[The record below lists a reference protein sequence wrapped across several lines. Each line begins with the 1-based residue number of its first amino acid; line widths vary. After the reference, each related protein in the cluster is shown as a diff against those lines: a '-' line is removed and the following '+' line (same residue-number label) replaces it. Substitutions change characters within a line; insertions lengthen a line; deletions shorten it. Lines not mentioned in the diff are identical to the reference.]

1 HGATNRDPAG
11 DNAAGIAL
19 MKQAVKLGETFS
31 EAAKTHQTVALATSI
46 GSIKAGASTLS
57 EKEPPLTALMT
68 AVSGMVGG
76 DSLDAA
82 RADAGSRKTSPDDG
96 SLPHSADPVI
106 AVSAKAGLGVTAGGA
121 LQLSNGETIG
131 LMSGADTQFVAGGA
145 LRMHSGQAM
154 GVLGGAVGA
163 GEGGLGVQLIAAKD
177 AVDIQAQ
184 ADVLKVQAR
193 DEVTVVS
200 ASSFVDFAA
209 AKSISLST
217 AGGANITI
225 DGGNITVQC
234 PGKIMIHA
242 GKKSF
247 SGAARNE
254 HVMPVLPKA
263 ENTWVQVAAQYDDA
277 WNTPWPLAGLHF
289 KVDDKTLAESLSI
302 NGKQG

>member
-46 GSIKAGASTLS
+46 GSVKAGASTLS
-57 EKEPPLTALMT
+57 DKEAPLAALLT

-82 RADAGSRKTSPDDG
+82 RADAGARKTSPGDG
-96 SLPHSADPVI
+96 ALPHSADPVI

-121 LQLSNGETIG
+121 VQLSNGETIG

-177 AVDIQAQ
+177 AMDIQAQ

-234 PGKIMIHA
+234 PGKISVKA

-247 SGAARNE
+247 
-254 HVMPVLPKA
+254 
-263 ENTWVQVAAQYDDA
+263 
-277 WNTPWPLAGLHF
+277 LAGVKGTYRFPKFSPAVQTEL
-289 KVDDKTLAESLSI
+289 D
-302 NGKQG
+302 GKFVFSS